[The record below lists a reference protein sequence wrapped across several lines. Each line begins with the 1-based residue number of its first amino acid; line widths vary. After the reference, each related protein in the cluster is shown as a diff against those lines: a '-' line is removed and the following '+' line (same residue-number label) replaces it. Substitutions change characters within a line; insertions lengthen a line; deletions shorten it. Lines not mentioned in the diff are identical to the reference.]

1 MVIRTEVAM
10 REHPGIVLGEL
21 ACDGLCVSDV
31 DGSIVEIEEVRWDP
45 CRCFRDAGE
54 FVDLEGEEGD
64 VSPENLDDQE
74 LTEAYTRGL
83 IDRSQFLDEV
93 HARNVSEAELLEKF
107 A

>member
-31 DGSIVEIEEVRWDP
+31 DGSIVEIEEVRRDP
-45 CRCFRDAGE
+45 CRCFQDAE
-54 FVDLEGEEGD
+54 KFADIPDEEDL
-64 VSPENLDDQE
+64 SPDSLDDQE